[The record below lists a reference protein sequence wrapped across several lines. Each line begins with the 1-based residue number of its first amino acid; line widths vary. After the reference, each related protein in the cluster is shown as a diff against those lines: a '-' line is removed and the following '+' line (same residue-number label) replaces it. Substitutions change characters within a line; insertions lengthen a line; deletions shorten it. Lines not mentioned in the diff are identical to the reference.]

1 MLELIKLALAAAEP
15 ARLLVEYLN
24 RQGIAAEQRVQADGI
39 QILVPGETLAPAQR
53 LLQQVQENP
62 QLLNQSAWQSSHTTG
77 KRAAFTGLGSG
88 WQRFAPLT
96 LTVAI
101 LAVLIYLSPYV
112 VGGRIYQLLFF
123 PPQLSD
129 LASQPWRLFTPALLH
144 FSIMHIAFDVIWW
157 LDLGNTIERRQSAW
171 HLLIIAL
178 VVAAVSNTAQFL
190 VSGPNFGGLSGV
202 IYGLLSYMWLW
213 GYLRPASG
221 LALRPSVAVIMLGWL
236 VLCWTGWLGPVANFA
251 HLAGLV
257 SGLVLAVITLTFTRA
272 NSSKMGSVP

>member
-15 ARLLVEYLN
+15 ARLLVDYLN
-24 RQGIAAEQRVQADGI
+24 QHDIAAEQRAQSDGI
-39 QILVPGETLAPAQR
+39 QILVPGEALAAAQR
-53 LLQQVQENP
+53 LLQQVQEKP
-62 QLLNQSAWQSSHTTG
+62 QLLNQSAWQSSRVDG
-77 KRAAFTGLGSG
+77 PRASFDGWGRG
-88 WQRFAPLT
+88 WQHFAPLT
-96 LTVAI
+96 LAVAV

-112 VGGRIYQLLFF
+112 LGGRIYQLLFF

-171 HLLIIAL
+171 HLLIVAL
-178 VVAAVSNTAQFL
+178 VVAAVSNVAQFL
-190 VSGPNFGGLSGV
+190 VTGPNFGGLSGV

-213 GYLRPASG
+213 GRQRPACG

-257 SGLVLAVITLTFTRA
+257 SGLVLAVITLTFERA
-272 NSSKMGSVP
+272 NTRPSV